1 MKLFALFFFCF
12 ALLQAQV
19 QLSQTTYNN
28 LIEIQKLSQEKKFTL
43 ALKKVESTL
52 SKKISDIDKAYLF
65 QTQGFI
71 YISQNNYKQAIKS
84 FLAMNSLHVMPHE
97 RYVQSLYNIA
107 QLYLSLEKPQ
117 SSLKYINIYLK
128 ESQKENENI
137 YLLAAQSYLLLEKYA
152 QASTSLEHLIDLK
165 QKKKNPIENNIYE
178 LLFSSNYKLKNYP
191 KALKYL
197 HVLIRKKPTNKQ
209 YWFYLYQ
216 TYTLNKQ
223 SFKAINSF
231 EQAYNLNI
239 LQGKDLFSYVTFL
252 ANNSLYFKAAK
263 MLSLYIKDTQ
273 KKATEKDLELL
284 ANLYFSAKEYEK
296 AIESF
301 KQLTKLYPKGSHFLK
316 LARLYRLKNQT
327 SRAIDIYLLTLKDI
341 KFKKR
346 YDAVLELAYL
356 YYENDNLEQ
365 CKIYLNKAKTYKETK
380 KKAEE
385 MLEQIN
391 G

>member
-1 MKLFALFFFCF
+1 MKLFTLFFFCF
-12 ALLQAQV
+12 TLLQAQV

-28 LIEIQKLSQEKKFTL
+28 LVEIQKLSKEKKLTL
-43 ALKKVESTL
+43 ALKKVESHL

-71 YISQNNYKQAIKS
+71 YISQNRYIQAIKS

-97 RYVQSLYNIA
+97 GYLQSLYNIA
-107 QLYLSLEKPQ
+107 QLYLSLEKPEN
-117 SSLKYINIYLK
+117 SIKYINIYLK

-137 YLLAAQSYLLLEKYA
+137 YLLAAQSYLLLDKYT
-152 QASTSLEHLIDLK
+152 QAIHSLEHLINIK

-191 KALKYL
+191 QALKYL
-197 HVLIRKKPTNKQ
+197 HILIRKEPKNKQ

-223 SFKAINSF
+223 PFKALNGF

-301 KQLTKLYPKGSHFLK
+301 KRLTKLYPKGSHFLK

-327 SRAIDIYLLTLKDI
+327 SQAINLYLLTLKDT

-356 YYENDNLEQ
+356 YYENDDLKQ
-365 CKIYLNKAKTYKETK
+365 CTKYLNTAKKYKETR

-385 MLEQIN
+385 MLQQIN